1 MQRSIKF
8 LGSLLAAALFTM
20 GPASPQEKKQIRI
33 ATSSSSIPAGPARM
47 AKELGLFEKHGLE
60 ATVTPMDTGI
70 TATSGLLS
78 GSVDFVST
86 GPSDVVL
93 SHGNGQN
100 VVVVA
105 NGYRGFAA
113 NIVISKAA
121 QERSGVAPN
130 APVAERLKVLGDLRI
145 ATTSA
150 ASTFAVGPRSAIEGV
165 GGKVNFTYM
174 AQPAMVAAFQ
184 RGLIDAFVVAS
195 PYYVTPIRNGSG
207 LMWISGPRGDFPQ
220 ASAPANS
227 SVIIARREFADANPE
242 LMKRIA
248 AVFADFSKAIDER
261 PAEVKAA
268 MRKLW
273 PDLDQETVDF
283 VFEVER
289 GGFRASP
296 VTVEDMARDIAFMK
310 LGGVALPQADRLDP
324 AKMVL
329 PSR

>member
-1 MQRSIKF
+1 MRHSIGI
-8 LGSLLAAALFTM
+8 LAGLLAAALFAA
-20 GPASPQEKKQIRI
+20 GPTSAQEKKQIRI
-33 ATSSSSIPAGPARM
+33 ATSSSSIPAGPARL
-47 AKELGLFEKHGLE
+47 AKELGLFEKYGIE

-78 GSVDFVST
+78 GSLDFVST

-93 SHGNGQN
+93 AHGNGQN

-113 NIVISKAA
+113 NIVLSKAA
-121 QERSGVAPN
+121 QEKSGISAD
-130 APVAERLKVLGDLRI
+130 APVAERLKVLNGLRI

-150 ASTFAVGPRSAIEGV
+150 ASTFAVGPKSAIEGA
-165 GGKVNFTYM
+165 GGKVAFTYM

-184 RGLIDAFVVAS
+184 RGIIDAFVVSS
-195 PYYVTPIRNGSG
+195 PYYVTPIRSGAG
-207 LMWISGPRGDFPQ
+207 LMWISGPRGDFPT

-227 SVIIARREFADANPE
+227 SVIIARRDFVDANPD
-242 LMKRIA
+242 LVKRVVA
-248 AVFADFSKAIDER
+248 AFADLAKAVDER
-261 PAEVKAA
+261 PDAFKAA

-273 PDLDQETVDF
+273 PDLDQETVDL

-289 GGFRASP
+289 AGFKASP

-310 LGGVALPQADRLDP
+310 LGGVALPQADTLDP

-329 PSR
+329 R